1 MQGHSPKKLPGLL
14 QIEDMPEDF
23 MASRRPSGKGFTS
36 VRCFEASACSLCPTI
51 NSALSPIYLQLHLQA
66 AKLCQH
72 LPGPVMHPWSPRAFV
87 RVPAGSEGRKPAFMR
102 MPRASGTSCN
112 HLLTWHINAQISRM
126 ERCELQ
132 AVALEAVHSRTK
144 DLPWLTA

>member
-1 MQGHSPKKLPGLL
+1 M
-14 QIEDMPEDF
+14 
-23 MASRRPSGKGFTS
+23 
-36 VRCFEASACSLCPTI
+36 RCFEASACSLCPTI

-87 RVPAGSEGRKPAFMR
+87 RVPAGSEGRKPASMR
-102 MPRASGTSCN
+102 MRRASGTSCN
-112 HLLTWHINAQISRM
+112 YLLTWHINTQISRM

-132 AVALEAVHSRTK
+132 AVALEAVHFRTYPGSLH
-144 DLPWLTA
+144 DSIWRNRTVERLWTPLPMLKGTRHLAFHSDFAFT